1 MHTKTAWCALWNR
14 SEIQLESSKTI
25 IIYRCEHEPFW
36 FTSFQRVSI
45 SKTLRAWVTCS
56 LKSAGSLDVPRQK
69 MDSSNPH
76 GFQAQGGPQLTF
88 KLTSPKIMVRLD
100 NGMIFQFWRG
110 WYIYIYIIYIWKELK
125 RSQICQLHVSKKYP
139 LAAIGHVTFTTTII
153 TTIFIV
159 GIWAT
164 NRAIYS
170 ENFGEFGGPSLKS
183 PSKNM
188 SHLTAESS

>member
-100 NGMIFQFWRG
+100 NDMIFQFWRG
-110 WYIYIYIIYIWKELK
+110 WYIYYIYIYLK
-125 RSQICQLHVSKKYP
+125 RIEKISDMPATCVQKIS
-139 LAAIGHVTFTTTII
+139 IGC
-153 TTIFIV
+153 
-159 GIWAT
+159 
-164 NRAIYS
+164 NRSCNFYNYNNNYNIYS
-170 ENFGEFGGPSLKS
+170 GNLGNK
-183 PSKNM
+183 
-188 SHLTAESS
+188 

>member
-1 MHTKTAWCALWNR
+1 
-14 SEIQLESSKTI
+14 
-25 IIYRCEHEPFW
+25 
-36 FTSFQRVSI
+36 
-45 SKTLRAWVTCS
+45 
-56 LKSAGSLDVPRQK
+56 
-69 MDSSNPH
+69 
-76 GFQAQGGPQLTF
+76 
-88 KLTSPKIMVRLD
+88 
-100 NGMIFQFWRG
+100 
-110 WYIYIYIIYIWKELK
+110 
-125 RSQICQLHVSKKYP
+125 VSKKYP